1 MRAARIARLFFL
13 RPIKFS
19 IYGVVVAVP
28 IVHAKAP
35 NTELK
40 PPRRLR
46 QIKHHLKIDSAMVTI
61 LRLLLFARIVSLTN
75 YSKNGPVGAP

>member
-1 MRAARIARLFFL
+1 MELSLPFPSFML
-13 RPIKFS
+13 KL
-19 IYGVVVAVP
+19 
-28 IVHAKAP
+28 P

-46 QIKHHLKIDSAMVTI
+46 QIKHHLKIDICAMVTI

-75 YSKNGPVGAP
+75 YSKTGPVGAP